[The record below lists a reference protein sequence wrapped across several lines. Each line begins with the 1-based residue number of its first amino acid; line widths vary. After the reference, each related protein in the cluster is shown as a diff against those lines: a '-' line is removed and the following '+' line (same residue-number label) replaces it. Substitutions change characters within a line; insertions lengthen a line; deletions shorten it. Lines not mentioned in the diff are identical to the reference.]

1 MKTLFCLLLTFTFGI
16 IYSQEKIKTEKDSII
31 LPKMTC
37 EKGIEDAKLDAKNGK
52 YKCFSYAY
60 VYGKRRSELYK
71 FIKEY
76 RENKYGIIYV
86 DGCFEPCDYLECYS
100 KTISKILFEKF
111 GADIFEKSRKEAEEL
126 YLNLKR

>member
-31 LPKMTC
+31 LPKKTC

-52 YKCFSYAY
+52 YKSFSYGY
-60 VYGKRRSELYK
+60 LFKKRKSELYK

-76 RENKYGIIYV
+76 RENKYGIIYEY
-86 DGCFEPCDYLECYS
+86 GGFETSEYSECYS
-100 KTISKILFEKF
+100 KTIAKILFEKF

-126 YLNLKR
+126 YLNKKN